1 MVEKKGRMKQE
12 EFFVLHFKNMPQR
25 EFEITIAPNGSVE
38 VHVKGYKGKSCLE
51 AMIIFEQVV
60 GEMKSQ
66 RETSEFYEP
75 DEQVRFNIEQ
85 KH

>member
-1 MVEKKGRMKQE
+1 MIRCSAFSVRRSMFLFQ
-12 EFFVLHFKNMPQR
+12 LDLMPQR
-25 EFEITIAPNGSVE
+25 EFEITIAPDGSVE
-38 VHVKGYKGKSCLE
+38 VLVKGYKGKSCLE
-51 AMIIFEQVV
+51 AMKIFERVV

-85 KH
+85 RH